1 MKNNQHSIDFT
12 QGSIPRHLINFT
24 IPLFLGNLLQT
35 FYNTVDTIW
44 VGKFVG
50 PQALAAVSVSFPII
64 FILISLATGI
74 TMATTVLVGQY
85 KGAGDDEMVKK
96 VINNTVILLV
106 IASAVMTTVGIVLH
120 KPILK
125 LMNTPD
131 EIMQAAAGYLNI
143 IFAGLIFTFGYNGIS
158 AVLRGLG
165 DSNTPLLFLFYTTII
180 NIILDPIL
188 IFGIGPAPKMGV
200 SGAALATVIS
210 QAISVFLAIRHLNR
224 MSNIFTIKFKDIKY
238 DSYLTKQII
247 KIGLPAGMQ
256 QTVVALG
263 ATVVMSIVNTFGETI
278 IASFGAAKKID
289 SFSFMPSMS
298 IGLATSSLTAQ
309 NIGAGKFERVK
320 EVARWSA
327 IMAITISVIVTA
339 VVISFP
345 KALLS
350 MFTSDPDILR
360 EGAVILRILAIYY
373 VPFALMWVF
382 SGIIRGAGDTLITML
397 ISILSLWGIRLPL
410 ALYLSKYTTLGSK
423 GIWIAMVISTNITL
437 IMNIIYFVKGRWRR
451 SLAEQKSDDNTRF
464 SQQELWKEYRL
475 KLVKEGGDND

>member
-1 MKNNQHSIDFT
+1 LKNGQYSIDFT

-85 KGAGDDEMVKK
+85 KGADDKDMVRR

-106 IASAVMTTVGIVLH
+106 IASVIMTTVGIVFH

-125 LMNTPD
+125 LMNTPE

-143 IFAGLIFTFGYNGIS
+143 IFAGLIFTFGYNAIS
-158 AVLRGLG
+158 AILRGLG

-180 NIILDPIL
+180 NIVLDPIF
-188 IFGIGPAPKMGV
+188 IFGLGPIPKMGV
-200 SGAALATVIS
+200 AGAALATVIA
-210 QAISVFLAIRHLNR
+210 QAISVILAIRHLNK
-224 MSNIFTIKFKDIKY
+224 MSHLFTIKLKDIEY
-238 DSYLTKQII
+238 DGYLTKQII

-278 IASFGAAKKID
+278 IASFGAATKID

-309 NIGAGKFERVK
+309 NIGAGKFDRVK
-320 EVARWSA
+320 EVAKWST
-327 IMAITISVIVTA
+327 IMAITISGIVTA
-339 VVISFP
+339 IVISFP
-345 KALLS
+345 KILLS
-350 MFTSDPDILR
+350 MFTSDPDVLR

-373 VPFALMWVF
+373 IPFSLMWVF
-382 SGIIRGAGDTLITML
+382 SGIIRGAGDTFITML
-397 ISILSLWGIRLPL
+397 ISIFTLWGIRLPL
-410 ALYLSKYTTLGSK
+410 AYYLSKHTSLGSK
-423 GIWIAMVISTNITL
+423 GIWIAMVISINITM
-437 IMNIIYFVKGRWRR
+437 IMSFIYFVKGRWRR
-451 SLAEQKSDDNTRF
+451 SIIEQKRDETTGF
-464 SQQELWKEYRL
+464 SQQELQTEYRL
-475 KLVKEGGDND
+475 KPVKEGGDRD